1 MIPFNRPSLVGREME
16 YIADAIAGHHA
27 SAGGKYTL
35 LSSALLAE
43 ELGAADVLL
52 TTSCTDALEL
62 SALLLD
68 IGPGDVVIVPSFTFV
83 TTALAFARTGATIRF
98 ADIEPD
104 TLGIDAGSV
113 VSLLDDRVKAIV
125 PVHYAG
131 IGCGMDGLDRVVGD
145 QAAIVEDNA
154 HGLFGRIG
162 DRYLG
167 SFGRMSSLSFHETK
181 NFTCGEGG
189 ALVLND
195 PCDVER
201 AHILLDKGTNRR
213 QFIQGAVD
221 RYTWVDS
228 GSSFGLSD
236 LLAAYLWAQLEQR
249 ELVLDRRRAL
259 FERYESI
266 LRPCQ
271 AELGF
276 LCPFVAADRTPAW
289 HMFYLL
295 LPTRPTRDALLE
307 HLAIDGINATFHYVP
322 LHSSIGAAMVSDR
335 IADCPVTDDMSG
347 RLLRLPFFN
356 DMTPSEQDHVCD
368 STLRL
373 LKRTH
378 A

>member
-1 MIPFNRPSLVGREME
+1 MD
-16 YIADAIAGHHA
+16 YIADAIANHHA
-27 SAGGKYTL
+27 SAGGKYTK
-35 LSSALLAE
+35 LSSELLAA

-62 SALLLD
+62 GALLLD

-98 ADIEPD
+98 ADIEPN
-104 TLGIDAGSV
+104 TLGIDAESV
-113 VSLLDDRVKAIV
+113 ASLLDDRVKAIV

-131 IGCGMDGLDRVVGD
+131 IGCEMEGLDRVVGNR
-145 QAAIVEDNA
+145 ATIVEDNA

-162 DRYLG
+162 NRYLG

-195 PCDVER
+195 PRDVDR

-213 QFIQGAVD
+213 QFIKGAID
-221 RYTWVDS
+221 RYTWVDN

-236 LLAAYLWAQLEQR
+236 LLAAYLWAQLEQC
-249 ELVLDRRRAL
+249 EVVLDRRRAL

-266 LRPCQ
+266 LRPWQ
-271 AELGF
+271 DELGF
-276 LCPFVAADRTPAW
+276 LCPFVAPDRTPAW

-295 LPTRPTRDALLE
+295 LPTRVVRDALLE
-307 HLAIDGINATFHYVP
+307 HLATDGINATFHYVP